1 MQSLASAEVSAVL
14 GKVIAAMLIPEF
26 WAEATGTASQSGKSV
41 TLRRFGWS
49 TVSTEDATSNAEARL
64 SEAIAAWGI
73 DSRST
78 RLREPKVA
86 YNGAE
91 GVPIREEIIEASHF
105 FTITRNSYGALCLNS
120 PNVLIADIDET
131 PPWLTFGCWVLIMAA
146 LGGAIALLAQQFILA
161 LLLVVAMAIL
171 YRLHAS
177 LGRPNGVALDRKMLR
192 SFDLFAEQ
200 NPKWGFRL
208 YKTPNGYRILVTHRL
223 FDPTEPD
230 VQGFFRQ
237 TNADRLYVKMCL
249 HQRCFRARLTAKPW
263 RCGITDHMVPRSVW
277 PISEAARGIRE
288 AWIERYESA
297 ARMFAACRF
306 LKSFG
311 PGDAED
317 ASIQEAVRNT
327 VAIHD
332 KLTQC
337 HTELPIA

>member
-1 MQSLASAEVSAVL
+1 
-14 GKVIAAMLIPEF
+14 MLIPEF
-26 WAEATGTASQSGKSV
+26 WAEASGTASQSGKSV

-49 TVSTEDATSNAEARL
+49 MASMEDAKSHAETRL
-64 SEAIAAWGI
+64 SDAIAAWEI

-91 GVPIREEIIEASHF
+91 GVPIREEIIEANHF

-131 PPWLTFGCWVLIMAA
+131 QPWLSFGCWILIVVA
-146 LGGAIALLAQQFILA
+146 LGGTIALYAQQFLLA
-161 LLLVVAMAIL
+161 LLLGVAMAIL
-171 YRLHAS
+171 YYLRAS
-177 LGRPNGVALDRKMLR
+177 LGRTAGVALDTKMLR
-192 SFDLFAEQ
+192 SFDRFAEQ

-263 RCGITDHMVPRSVW
+263 RCGIADHMAPRTVW

-311 PGDAED
+311 PADASDASD
-317 ASIQEAVRNT
+317 ASIQEAIRNT
-327 VAIHD
+327 VEIHD
-332 KLTQC
+332 QLTQC
-337 HTELPIA
+337 YTELPLA